1 MGKGILGSVV
11 AGALT
16 LGGFATAPANASDNG
31 QAVSRAIYRVEQPA
45 PVERGTTDLTPAK
58 NESQTTGGILKAE
71 LERWRGG
78 GPAMQVVTAKA
89 DEIRVPVKTAIYRVE
104 QPDPDEQ
111 ATTEPSADDEDDSQA
126 TGTDM
131 KIDLVRWGRRW
142 GGGWGG
148 GWGYRRFGWGGGYRR
163 FGWGGGFGY
172 RRFGWGGGWGYRRFA
187 YRRFY
192 RPYMYGFGMGGY
204 GGFGGYGYGGGGY
217 GGYGGYPL
225 AYGGGYGYPGYGG
238 GYYW

>member
-16 LGGFATAPANASDNG
+16 VCSFATAPANANDNR
-31 QAVSRAIYRVEQPA
+31 QPVTAAVYRVEQPA
-45 PVERGTTDLTPAK
+45 SGERVTTDVTPAK
-58 NESQTTGGILKAE
+58 SGSQVTGGILKAE

-78 GPAMQVVTAKA
+78 GPAMEFVTAKS

-104 QPDPDEQ
+104 QPDPDAQ
-111 ATTEPSADDEDDSQA
+111 ATPEATGEDDDDELQA
-126 TGTDM
+126 NGTDV

-142 GGGWGG
+142 GWGG

-163 FGWGGGFGY
+163 FGWGGY
-172 RRFGWGGGWGYRRFA
+172 RRFGWGGGWGYRRF
-187 YRRFY
+187 Y
-192 RPYMYGFGMGGY
+192 RPYVYGGFGYGGY
-204 GGFGGYGYGGGGY
+204 GGGYGYGGYGGYGCCGTGY

-225 AYGGGYGYPGYGG
+225 AYGGGYGYPMYGG
-238 GYYW
+238 GYYY